1 MSVTCE
7 VVGGETHEIALENPT
22 AADLLRAVGFN
33 PHEATVLADGRPV
46 PDDAAIDTDRVQ
58 VLRLVTGG

>member
-7 VVGGETHEIALENPT
+7 VIGGDTHELALEEPI
-22 AADLLRAVGFN
+22 AADLLRAVGFS

-46 PDDAAIDTDRVQ
+46 PDDATVDADRVQ